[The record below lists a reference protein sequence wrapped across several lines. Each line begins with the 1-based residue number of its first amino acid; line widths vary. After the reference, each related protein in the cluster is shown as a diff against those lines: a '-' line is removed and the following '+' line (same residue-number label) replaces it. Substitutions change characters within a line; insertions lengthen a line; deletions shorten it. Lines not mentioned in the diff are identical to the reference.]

1 MDYRYTYTV
10 SLRSSWCRR
19 NWTLYPRRDGIKGCT
34 FPSLLL
40 SPLKHTLKPITTQ
53 NITLRIYDPLH
64 IPTMFFPPSPFS
76 FPLFHHKHTH
86 AHIKHNIH
94 NRPLH
99 HLLLIHLE
107 TPTSPPRS
115 LPPRNGKL
123 PRNARYGRSCQ
134 LAFVLPHHLGVDQ
147 GNRFSLCLFPS
158 SACCFN
164 VNDEKRR
171 AGSTKAPETRYTF
184 SAGTQVRRY
193 VPS

>member
-1 MDYRYTYTV
+1 MDYRYTYTA
-10 SLRSSWCRR
+10 SLHLSWCRR
-19 NWTLYPRRDGIKGCT
+19 NWTLYPRRDGINGCT
-34 FPSLLL
+34 SPPPPFPSQ
-40 SPLKHTLKPITTQ
+40 TLKLITTQ
-53 NITLRIYDPLH
+53 NIPLRIYDPLH
-64 IPTMFFPPSPFS
+64 ISPLFFPPSS
-76 FPLFHHKHTH
+76 LHKHIH

-115 LPPRNGKL
+115 LPPRNSKL
-123 PRNARYGRSCQ
+123 PRNARDGRRCQ
-134 LAFVLPHHLGVDQ
+134 LAFVLSYHLGVDQ

-164 VNDEKRR
+164 VKDEKRR
-171 AGSTKAPETRYTF
+171 AGSTKAPVTRYMF
-184 SAGTQVRRY
+184 LAGTQAQRY